1 MLLMSHT
8 VGGSNM
14 KDFMSGVLLG
24 FLSVKYW
31 LAYIVSAEAFSE
43 NEVLEIPL
51 SKNFPTATTDNLTG
65 RNNYNK
71 VPAGQIPPVS
81 QIKPAAVVINGIYI
95 DRAVSETQY

>member
-1 MLLMSHT
+1 M
-8 VGGSNM
+8 
-14 KDFMSGVLLG
+14 
-24 FLSVKYW
+24 KYW